1 MSSARVRSTG
11 WLLVAVQFVLFAAVL
26 FLPRR
31 AQTSEWL
38 LILGGVLTVAGVVV
52 VGLAFVRLG
61 GALTPTPV
69 PLPGAG
75 LRTDGIYGRVR
86 HPIYSGILLIAIG
99 IVVAI
104 GSWWTCA
111 WLVVLVVFFII
122 KSRWEDRLLAEAY
135 GTDWHEWAARTG
147 GLFPR
152 F

>member
-1 MSSARVRSTG
+1 MSTPRIQRTG
-11 WLLVAVQFVLFAAVL
+11 WLLVVAQFVLFAAVL

-31 AQTSEWL
+31 TPTSEWL
-38 LILGGVLTVAGVVV
+38 LIVGGALAVAGVLV

-61 GALTPTPV
+61 NALTPTPV

-75 LRTDGIYGRVR
+75 LRTGGIYGLVR
-86 HPIYSGILLIAIG
+86 HPIYSGVLLIAIG

-135 GTDWHEWAARTG
+135 GTDWQEWAARTG

>member
-1 MSSARVRSTG
+1 MSSARVHSTG
-11 WLLVAVQFVLFAAVL
+11 WLLVAAQFVLFAAVL

-38 LILGGVLTVAGVVV
+38 LILGGVLAVAGVVV

-75 LRTDGIYGRVR
+75 LRTDGVYGRVR

-135 GTDWHEWAARTG
+135 GTDWQEWAEQTG
-147 GLFPR
+147 GLIPR

>member
-1 MSSARVRSTG
+1 MSSARVHSTG

-38 LILGGVLTVAGVVV
+38 LIVGGVLAVAGVVV
-52 VGLAFVRLG
+52 VGLAFARLG
-61 GALTPTPV
+61 RALTPTPV

-135 GTDWHEWAARTG
+135 GTDWQEWAAHTG
-147 GLFPR
+147 GLIPR

>member
-1 MSSARVRSTG
+1 MSTPRIQRTG

-38 LILGGVLTVAGVVV
+38 LIVGGVLAVAGVVV

-75 LRTDGIYGRVR
+75 LRTDGMYGRVR
-86 HPIYSGILLIAIG
+86 HPIYSGILLIALG
-99 IVVAI
+99 IVAAI
-104 GSWWTCA
+104 GSWWTLA
-111 WLVVLVVFFII
+111 WFVVLVVFFVS
-122 KSRWEDRLLAEAY
+122 KSRWEDQLLAESY
-135 GTDWHEWAARTG
+135 GVQWQEWAVRTG

>member
-1 MSSARVRSTG
+1 MSSARVHSTG

-38 LILGGVLTVAGVVV
+38 LILGGVLAVAGVVV

-135 GTDWHEWAARTG
+135 GTDWQEWAEQTG
-147 GLFPR
+147 GLIPR